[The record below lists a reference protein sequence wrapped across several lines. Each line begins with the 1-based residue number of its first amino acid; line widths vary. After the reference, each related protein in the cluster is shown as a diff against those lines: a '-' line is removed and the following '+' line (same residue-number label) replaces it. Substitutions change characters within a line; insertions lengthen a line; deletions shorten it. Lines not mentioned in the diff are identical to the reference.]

1 MSIFNFMAQGIH
13 EMADQAQRSKD
24 RKQNQAQFEQQ
35 MNLAN
40 QQMDLANE
48 QLDWNKKVAQQNF
61 MLQQNQFDYQKQL
74 NDTQMQREDTAYQ
87 RQIADLKAAGFSPLM
102 ASGGAS
108 SSPLSSANAP
118 QLDVTGTNQGYSS
131 AQNAYSS
138 KMDAYRRYQEQR
150 NFERQMEFDK
160 WQSRKQTLLQ
170 TAGLAQQVAS
180 AYYDNQLKRENI
192 KSKRYENDF
201 YEEHGYRQISL
212 ATVLS
217 DFLQRDSTKK
227 AMESIAN
234 MGDKFTSA
242 VSDIVDSLNGK
253 GDKVIYTNIP
263 DFKSA
268 LKAQGL
274 NDEEQQILIDAV
286 EAEAKAPLH
295 RIAIRD
301 LDGILNR
308 VYWALAEKFHKKK

>member
-13 EMADQAQRSKD
+13 ELADQAQRAKD

-35 MNLAN
+35 MS
-40 QQMDLANE
+40 LANE

-61 MLQQNQFDYQKQL
+61 LLQQNQFDYQKQL
-74 NDTQMQREDTAYQ
+74 NDLQMQREDSAYQ

-118 QLDVTGTNQGYSS
+118 QLDVTGVNQGYSS
-131 AQNAYSS
+131 KQ
-138 KMDAYRRYQEQR
+138 DAYRRYQEQK

-253 GDKVIYTNIP
+253 GDKVVYTNIP